1 MSIESLFNTSAT
13 ILTFTASTGSWGSVD
28 SYTDGASVPCR
39 LRALSGSE
47 YRDGKIRGEATHKA
61 YLPAGT
67 AIGISDRIR
76 INGIVFDIIPP
87 IYDAGGGKGHHME
100 VTLKEHIG

>member
-1 MSIESLFNTSAT
+1 MSIESRFNSSVTV
-13 ILTFTASTGSWGSVD
+13 LRFTPSEGSWNSVD
-28 SYTDGASVPCR
+28 RYTDDAIVPCR
-39 LRALSGSE
+39 IRALSGNE

-76 INGIVFDIIPP
+76 INGIIFDIIPP
-87 IYDAGGGKGHHME
+87 IYDAGGGAGHHME
-100 VTLKEHIG
+100 ILLKEHIG

>member
-13 ILTFTASTGSWGSVD
+13 ILTFTASTGNWGSVD
-28 SYTDGASVPCR
+28 SYTDGFSVPCR
-39 LRALSGSE
+39 IRALSGNE

-61 YLPAGT
+61 YLPSRTSITT
-67 AIGISDRIR
+67 ADRLR

-87 IYDAGGGKGHHME
+87 ICDAGGGVGHHIE